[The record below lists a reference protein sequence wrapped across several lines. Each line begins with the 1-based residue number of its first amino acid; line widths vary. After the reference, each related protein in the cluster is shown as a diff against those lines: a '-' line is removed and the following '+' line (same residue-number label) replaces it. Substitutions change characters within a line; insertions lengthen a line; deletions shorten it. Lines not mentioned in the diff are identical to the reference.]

1 MGMRWREKL
10 EVRHPS
16 HGKIVGILIPRPLDV
31 DALIRAVPEGRLVTD
46 EQLRTELAR
55 RSEADAT
62 CSKVMG
68 IFLRICAE
76 AAEEDRAEGREDI
89 TPYWRVVSKDGS
101 LKPKFPGG
109 FEAQGA
115 KLRSEGFEIVPGVGK
130 KPPSVKDHQRYLIDV
145 SVGPQTPVAIVT
157 SD

>member
-1 MGMRWREKL
+1 MVGKWREKL
-10 EVRHPS
+10 EREYPS
-16 HGKIVGILIPRPLDV
+16 HGKIVGILIPKPMDLDS
-31 DALIRAVPEGRLVTD
+31 LIRTVPEGYLVTD

-55 RSEADAT
+55 RSGADVT
-62 CSKVMG
+62 CSKVTG

-109 FEAQGA
+109 IGSQSG
-115 KLRSEGFEIVPGVGK
+115 KLVEEGHEIIPSTGK
-130 KPPSVKDHQRYLIDV
+130 KPPAVKDFHLFLVDIGV
-145 SVGPQTPVAIVT
+145 EPQTPVAIAN